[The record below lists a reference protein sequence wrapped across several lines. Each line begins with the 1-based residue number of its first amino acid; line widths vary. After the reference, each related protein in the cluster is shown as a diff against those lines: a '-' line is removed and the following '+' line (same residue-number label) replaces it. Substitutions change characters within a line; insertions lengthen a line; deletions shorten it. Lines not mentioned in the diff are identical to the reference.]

1 MYSITSAQILGF
13 SGLLGEWSIKI
24 EHDSAGKSL
33 KYVADVQTHVQ
44 RFHVIHYIALHKET
58 PVVVA

>member
-13 SGLLGEWSIKI
+13 AGLLRERSIKI
-24 EHDSAGKSL
+24 ERESAGKSL

-44 RFHVIHYIALHKET
+44 RFHVIHYIALHKEALA
-58 PVVVA
+58 VMA